1 MEITWH
7 NNTCFTIKDKGA
19 TLVINP
25 DSKCG
30 KLKGDFVL
38 SSLGENEKLSEV
50 EGATRIFDWPGEYE
64 IKDVPIIGFQAWTK
78 SKAKE
83 EAGDAGESTII
94 FRFQVDGIKIC
105 HLGELGHTLTSEMLK
120 EIGDVDVLMIKVG
133 KSSNLE
139 AKKASEIIEGIEP
152 RIIIP
157 MGDEDLESAL
167 KGVWSDKVEI
177 MDKLV
182 IKSKADLP
190 EDKTRCIVLS
200 KAD

>member
-7 NNTCFTIKDKGA
+7 NNSCFTIKNKDT

-25 DSKCG
+25 DSKAG

-38 SSLGENEKLSEV
+38 SSLGAKEALSV
-50 EGATRIFDWPGEYE
+50 VDGATKIFDWPGEYE
-64 IKDVPIIGFQAWTK
+64 IKDVPIVGFPAWTK

-83 EAGDAGESTII
+83 EEGDKGEKTIV

-105 HLGELGHTLTSEMLK
+105 HLGVLGHTLTSDMLK
-120 EIGDVDVLMIKVG
+120 EIGDVDVLMVKVG

-157 MGDEDLESAL
+157 MGGEDMEVAL
-167 KGVWSDKVEI
+167 KGIWADKVEN
-177 MDKLV
+177 MDKFV

-200 KAD
+200 KSA

>member
-1 MEITWH
+1 M
-7 NNTCFTIKDKGA
+7 
-19 TLVINP
+19 INP
-25 DSKCG
+25 DAKCG

-83 EAGDAGESTII
+83 DEGIKGESTII

-105 HLGELGHTLTSEMLK
+105 HLGELGHTLTSEVLK

-190 EDKTRCIVLS
+190 EDKTRCIILS
-200 KAD
+200 KC

>member
-7 NNTCFTIKDKGA
+7 NNSCFTIKDKDA

-25 DSKCG
+25 DTKAG

-38 SSLGENEKLSEV
+38 SSLAKKEELAPV
-50 EGATRIFDWPGEYE
+50 EGATKVFDWPGEYE
-64 IKDVPIIGFQAWTK
+64 IKDIPVVGFSAWTK
-78 SKAKE
+78 SRSKE
-83 EAGDAGESTII
+83 EEGDKGENTIL
-94 FRFQVDGIKIC
+94 FRFQVDGIKVC
-105 HLGELGHTLTSEMLK
+105 HLGELGHTLTSDMLK
-120 EIGDVDVLMIKVG
+120 EIGDVDVLMIKIG
-133 KSSNLE
+133 KNSNLE

-157 MGDEDLESAL
+157 MGSEDLNTAL
-167 KGVWSDKVEI
+167 KGIWSDKVET

-190 EDKTRCIVLS
+190 EDKTRCIILS
-200 KAD
+200 QG

>member
-7 NNTCFTIKDKGA
+7 NNSCFTIKNKDTA
-19 TLVINP
+19 LVINP
-25 DSKCG
+25 DSKAG

-38 SSLGENEKLSEV
+38 SSLGGGQTIAV
-50 EGATRIFDWPGEYE
+50 EGATRVFEWPGEYE
-64 IKDVPIIGFQAWTK
+64 MKDVPVVGFQAWTQPK
-78 SKAKE
+78 SAEDEHNKSEK
-83 EAGDAGESTII
+83 TIL

-105 HLGELGHTLTSEMLK
+105 HLGELGHTLTSDMLK

-157 MGDEDLESAL
+157 MGDEDLEGAL
-167 KGVWSDKVEI
+167 KGVWADKVEV
-177 MDKLV
+177 MDKFV
-182 IKSKADLP
+182 IKARAELP
-190 EDKTRCIVLS
+190 EDKTRCIVLN
-200 KAD
+200 KC